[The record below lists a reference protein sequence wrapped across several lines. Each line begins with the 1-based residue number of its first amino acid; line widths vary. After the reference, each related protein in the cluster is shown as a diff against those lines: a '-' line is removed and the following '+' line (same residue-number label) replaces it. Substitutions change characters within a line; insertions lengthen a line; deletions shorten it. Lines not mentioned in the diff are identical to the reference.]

1 MKRRQFIHSALAA
14 IPAAAIPASAWSCNK
29 LFASAAAVSAE
40 LPDIEALTSCN
51 KQIFLRGADVKDF
64 AGKLR
69 GEVLLRDSAG
79 YDTARRVW
87 NGAFDRHPALIARCS
102 GAVDVME
109 AVKFAAERELLVSVR
124 GGGHSLS
131 GQSVCEKGLMI
142 DLSQMTSARVDPTR
156 RVANIE
162 GGALLGALDRE
173 ALAHGLATTAGTVS
187 HTGVGGLTLGGGFG
201 RLGRRFGL
209 ACDNVRSIDLV
220 TANGQLLTASKE
232 QNKDLFWG
240 LRGGG
245 GNFGV
250 ATSFEFQLHPV
261 DPIMIGGELVYSFA
275 DAPAVL
281 KFMFENAPH
290 VPEEL
295 NLDIS
300 LLRLPNDMRLM
311 SVDVC
316 YSGPAAAADKAL
328 AGLRSIRKPIEDTV
342 APTPYVKL
350 QQSGDVASAAGKKYY
365 IKGGFVHESSDA
377 LVDVMLAT
385 VADAK
390 LPVVQVVSM
399 QQAGGAIA
407 RVSPKATAFAQRSIK
422 FNMFVLAAWEDPAQS
437 EAVGQWARSAWKNIE
452 PHTKGFYV
460 NEFNDDSSR
469 MRDTYGP
476 NYDRLVALKTKV
488 DPNNLFRMNAN
499 IAPLDA

>member
-1 MKRRQFIHSALAA
+1 MKRRHFLHSALATL
-14 IPAAAIPASAWSCNK
+14 PAAVIPASAWSASK
-29 LFASAAAVSAE
+29 LFASAAAVAAE
-40 LPDIEALTSCN
+40 LPDIEALTNGN
-51 KQIFLRGADVKDF
+51 KQIMLRGADVKDF
-64 AGKLR
+64 AGRLR
-69 GEVLLRDSAG
+69 GELLLRDSEG

-102 GAVDVME
+102 GAADVME

-142 DLSQMTSARVDPTR
+142 DLSQMNSARVDATR

-173 ALAHGLATTAGTVS
+173 ALALGLATTAGTVS

-220 TANGQLLTASKE
+220 TAKGQLITASNE

-261 DPIMIGGELVYSFA
+261 NPIMLGGDLNYSFE
-275 DAPAVL
+275 DAPKVL
-281 KFMFENAPH
+281 EFYFGFAQNAPD
-290 VPEEL
+290 EL
-295 NLDIS
+295 NLDVGVV
-300 LLRLPNDMRLM
+300 RLPNGVRFL
-311 SVDVC
+311 SIDVC
-316 YSGPAAAADKAL
+316 YSGPFAEGEKVL
-328 AGLRSIRKPIEDTV
+328 APLRQIRKPIEDTV

-350 QQSGDVASAAGKKYY
+350 QASSDVATAHGHKFY
-365 IKGGFVHESSDA
+365 IKAGFVHKTSSA
-377 LVDVMLAT
+377 LVDDIIGT
-385 VADAK
+385 IADAN
-390 LPVVQVVSM
+390 LPVIQAVSLP
-399 QQAGGAIA
+399 QGGGAYA
-407 RVSPKATAFAQRSIK
+407 RVKPGATAFAQRAAPH
-422 FNMFVLAAWEDPAQS
+422 NMFVMCRWDDPALN
-437 EAVGQWARSAWKNIE
+437 EAAGAWARTAWKKLE
-452 PHTKGFYV
+452 PYTHGFYV

-469 MRDTYGP
+469 MRETYGP
-476 NYDRLVALKTKV
+476 NFDRMVALKTRF

-499 IAPLDA
+499 IAPRA